1 MKERIVLDPDR
12 RARLVAEIRA
22 YLLEHHDDDVGDLKA
37 GLLLDFLVRE
47 MGPAIYNLAIHD
59 AQAYFQQKI
68 EDLEIEYSKPE
79 SPPGADSRSDIPPRK

>member
-12 RARLVAEIRA
+12 RRRLVAAVRA
-22 YLLEHHDDDVGDLKA
+22 YLKEHHDDDVGELKA

-47 MGPAIYNLAIHD
+47 LGPVVYNLAIHD

-68 EDLEIEYSKPE
+68 EDLEIEYSRPE
-79 SPPGADSRSDIPPRK
+79 ASPRDSGGFP